1 MTRAFKRLL
10 THDPS
15 HREFLLYKLIYYLC
29 YMVFLWMHCNVEEGL
44 LPSVLDASS
53 LQSNRDY
60 GN

>member
-15 HREFLLYKLIYYLC
+15 HREYLLYKLIYYLC
-29 YMVFLWMHCNVEEGL
+29 YMVFLGVRCNAVEGL

-53 LQSNRDY
+53 LQPNHNY
-60 GN
+60 GD